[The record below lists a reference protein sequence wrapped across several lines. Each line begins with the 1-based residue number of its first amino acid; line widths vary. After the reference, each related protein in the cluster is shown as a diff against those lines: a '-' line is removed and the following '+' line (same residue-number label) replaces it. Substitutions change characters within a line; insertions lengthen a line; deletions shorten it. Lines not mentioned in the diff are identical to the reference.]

1 MNLYF
6 IRHGETEYNALNISQ
21 GEDTELS
28 SLGLAQA
35 ELLAKRFSNTPVD
48 VIYSSPMKRAR
59 QTAEVVSKL
68 LEKDIT
74 YSDYLKEQRA
84 PSEFVGK
91 RKDSLELVEIEK
103 LRDFNEKDFL
113 WHYSDEENFN
123 DFKERVRR
131 FFDTLSETK
140 QENVLI
146 VSHGGPIRLLIF
158 LMMEERVDPRA
169 FYRFADLFRVDNAG
183 ITFCKKNKKEK
194 YSVQFFN
201 DCSHLK

>member
-28 SLGLAQA
+28 SLGLTQA

-59 QTAEVVSKL
+59 QTAAVVSKL

>member
-28 SLGLAQA
+28 SLGLTQA

>member
-6 IRHGETEYNALNISQ
+6 VRHGETEYNSLNISQ

-35 ELLAKRFSNTPVD
+35 ELLAKRFSNASID

-59 QTAEVVSKL
+59 QTAEAVSKL

-103 LRDFNEKDFL
+103 LRDFNEKDSL

-123 DFKERVRR
+123 EFKERVGR
-131 FFDTLSETK
+131 FFNTLSETK

-194 YSVQFFN
+194 YSVQVFN

>member
-6 IRHGETEYNALNISQ
+6 VRHGETEYNALNISQ

-28 SLGLAQA
+28 SLGLTQA

>member
-103 LRDFNEKDFL
+103 LRDSYEKDFL